1 MYLNRLQIQVATGR
15 FTFPVVIFV
24 CLLLWVISFQKW
36 DELVSL
42 AIVVSIGYII
52 IETNTTF
59 NIIRTRSSLPVCIY
73 GWIATSLFFLHPF
86 EWINV
91 VPLFYIL
98 AVYQLFLSY
107 ESDSPVYS
115 IFHAFLFI
123 SLGSLI
129 LPQFTVFAFLWWMS
143 MIPFR
148 AMSIKSFC
156 ASLIGLF
163 TPYWFLFTYAF
174 YMDKMYLFL
183 SPLQEM
189 IHFYPINYSLLTP
202 TEIIS
207 GIVITLLLLISG
219 FHYWQIAFMDKTRTR
234 IYLFFLVYSGWWTT
248 LLVALQPVHLHTWMP
263 IQLICT
269 AFLSGHLFSLTRNK
283 FSGILFFVTFIAY
296 ISLMLFNLWI
306 QSFNS

>member
-24 CLLLWVISFQKW
+24 CLLLWVIGFQKW
-36 DELVSL
+36 NELVSL
-42 AIVVSIGYII
+42 TIVVSIGYTI

-59 NIIRTRSSLPVCIY
+59 NLIRTRSSLPVCIY

-86 EWINV
+86 EWTNV

-107 ESDSPVYS
+107 ESASPVYS
-115 IFHAFLFI
+115 IFHAFFFI

-129 LPQFTVFAFLWWMS
+129 LPQFMIFTLLWWLS

-156 ASLIGLF
+156 ASLIGLI

-174 YMDKMYLFL
+174 YMDEMHHFL

-207 GIVITLLLLISG
+207 VIVITLMLLISG

-248 LLVALQPVHLHTWMP
+248 LLLALQPVHLHTWMP

-269 AFLSGHLFSLTRNK
+269 AFLNGHLFSLTRNK

-296 ISLMLFNLWI
+296 ISLMLFNLWM